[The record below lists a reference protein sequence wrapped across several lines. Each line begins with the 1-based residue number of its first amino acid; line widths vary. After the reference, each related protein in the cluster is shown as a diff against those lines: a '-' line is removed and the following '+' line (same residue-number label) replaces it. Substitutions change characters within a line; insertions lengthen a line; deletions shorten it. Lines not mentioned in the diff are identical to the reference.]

1 MLIKWKLTFRGD
13 GCVPLA
19 VAVGVVETGVGVVES
34 FAELLFDLFEY
45 DMSGIA
51 AGARTFTENIVRRR
65 AMEQCVNTS
74 TVFEGCPATMEEDGD
89 GAT

>member
-1 MLIKWKLTFRGD
+1 M
-13 GCVPLA
+13 PLA
-19 VAVGVVETGVGVVES
+19 AAVGVVETGVGVVES

-51 AGARTFTENIVRRR
+51 AGARTFTENIIVRRR